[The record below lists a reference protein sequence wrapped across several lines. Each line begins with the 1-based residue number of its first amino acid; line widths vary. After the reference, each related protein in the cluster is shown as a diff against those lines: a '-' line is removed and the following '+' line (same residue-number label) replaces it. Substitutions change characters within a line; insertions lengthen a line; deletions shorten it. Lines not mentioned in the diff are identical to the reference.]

1 MIAAVT
7 FCAVVVIVAEPIV
20 SSNAST
26 LPSSVVI
33 RVANAPSAARAVVA
47 SDVIKVV
54 FASSAS
60 PARVTSAAKLLV
72 NNNSAARAVVASVLI
87 AVVLEVTVVT
97 MLPSADWNA
106 ATISVNESNAAPSVF
121 SSINAIEVSL
131 APTRFDNAS
140 SAARAV
146 VASDSIAVVFASSAI
161 PARRISASKL
171 VVKVNS
177 AARAVVASVVIAFK
191 LAAMSV
197 AFVAILVV

>member
-1 MIAAVT
+1 
-7 FCAVVVIVAEPIV
+7 
-20 SSNAST
+20 

-121 SSINAIEVSL
+121 S
-131 APTRFDNAS
+131 
-140 SAARAV
+140 
-146 VASDSIAVVFASSAI
+146 
-161 PARRISASKL
+161 
-171 VVKVNS
+171 
-177 AARAVVASVVIAFK
+177 
-191 LAAMSV
+191 
-197 AFVAILVV
+197 

>member
-1 MIAAVT
+1 
-7 FCAVVVIVAEPIV
+7 
-20 SSNAST
+20 
-26 LPSSVVI
+26 
-33 RVANAPSAARAVVA
+33 
-47 SDVIKVV
+47 
-54 FASSAS
+54 
-60 PARVTSAAKLLV
+60 
-72 NNNSAARAVVASVLI
+72 
-87 AVVLEVTVVT
+87 

-146 VASDSIAVVFASSAI
+146 VASVVIAVVFASSAI
-161 PARRISASKL
+161 PARAISASKL

-177 AARAVVASVVIAFK
+177 AARAVVASVVIALK
-191 LAAMSV
+191 LAAMLV